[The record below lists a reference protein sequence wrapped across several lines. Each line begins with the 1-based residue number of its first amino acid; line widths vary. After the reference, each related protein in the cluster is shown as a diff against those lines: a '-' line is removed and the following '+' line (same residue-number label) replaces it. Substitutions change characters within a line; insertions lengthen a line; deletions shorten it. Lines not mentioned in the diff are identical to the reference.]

1 MGARKGL
8 DDVKP
13 SDYRGLGA
21 VYTDAWYDTCS
32 DESLRAA
39 RIYVDH
45 LWHFFQ
51 PTSVLDVGCGRG
63 SWLTAWLEKG
73 VRRAIGFDGEWNSVQ
88 QMIDPSISFK
98 AVDLNQPF
106 RLESGVD
113 LTMSLEVAEHL
124 RPQSAPVFVESL
136 ARTSDVILFSAAF
149 PRQGGPGHL
158 NEQRPTYWAR
168 LFGAHDFIPF
178 DLLRPTF
185 WSDDRIPFWYR
196 QNSFIYVKKDTD
208 SQRRLASHAVQ
219 PLAHTGFMDCVHP
232 ALYSDKVRA
241 LQRLAVLYSDKV
253 RAVQNPAGG

>member
-1 MGARKGL
+1 MDARKGL
-8 DDVKP
+8 DDVNP
-13 SDYRGLGA
+13 GDYRRLGE
-21 VYTDAWYDTCS
+21 VYTDAWYAGCS
-32 DESLRAA
+32 DDSLLSA

-63 SWLTAWLEKG
+63 SWLTAWREKG
-73 VRRAIGFDGEWNSVQ
+73 VRRVIGFDGEWNRAD

-98 AVDLNQPF
+98 PVDLNQPF
-106 RLESGVD
+106 NVEGSVD

-136 ARTSDVILFSAAF
+136 ARTSDIVLFSAAF

-168 LFGAHDFIPF
+168 LFGEHDFIPF

-208 SQRRLASHAVQ
+208 SLRRLTSRAVQ
-219 PLAHTGFMDCVHP
+219 PLTHIGFMDCVHP
-232 ALYSDKVRA
+232 ALYSGKVRA
-241 LQRLAVLYSDKV
+241 LQSLAVLYSDKI
-253 RAVQNPAGG
+253 RALQSLAGG